1 MLKIFLVLENLAEPN
16 CTENLTLKNL
26 RFVPFGGQP
35 DIPGVPSQDQGCQI
49 WHLNWIK
56 LAPYGT
62 NLGLF
67 NISFSTFWR
76 GAPGTSSLGPQWDR
90 LTPKWDKSETLSQS
104 VQKTS

>member
-26 RFVPFGGQP
+26 RFVPFGGQS

-49 WHLNWIK
+49 WHLIWVR

-62 NLGLF
+62 NLVFLRSVSVHFG
-67 NISFSTFWR
+67 S
-76 GAPGTSSLGPQWDR
+76 
-90 LTPKWDKSETLSQS
+90 LSQNVLKLILKS
-104 VQKTS
+104 QL